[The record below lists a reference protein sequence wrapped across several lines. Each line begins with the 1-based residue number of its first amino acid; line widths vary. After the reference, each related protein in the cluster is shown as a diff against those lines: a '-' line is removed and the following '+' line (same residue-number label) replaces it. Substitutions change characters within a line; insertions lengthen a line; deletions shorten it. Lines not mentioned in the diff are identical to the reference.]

1 MNFNGT
7 KQIFRS
13 LKNRNYK
20 LYFTGQSISLI
31 GTWIQILAM
40 GWLVYDLTNSAFML
54 GLIGFASRLPTVFI
68 GPFAGVII
76 DRMNKYKLLLITQI
90 LSMIQAIII
99 TVLLFTGVIQIW
111 HILVLGIFLGI
122 VNTFD
127 MPVRQSLVIK
137 MIEQKE
143 DLNNAIAL
151 NSAMVNAGRL
161 VGPTIAGLLVAAFG
175 EKWCFFINAFS
186 FVAII
191 ATLLMM
197 KLPAEKI
204 EVQQSGRL
212 LHELKEGFKYA
223 YNFLPIRYILLLLAL
238 VSLMG
243 MPIQVLMPVF
253 AKDIFQGG
261 PHTMGYLM
269 GAFGIGALTGAIYLA
284 SRTTVLGLGRKIA
297 MAAGIFGSG
306 LILFSLSSSLWLS
319 LIIITFIGLGMMLQ
333 MTSSNTILQTI
344 VDDDKRGR
352 VMSFYSMAFMGTVPF
367 GNLLAG
373 TMSDLI
379 GVTTTILIG
388 GISIV
393 IGAAVFAFKLPEIRK
408 IVRPVYISKEII
420 QPDVWK

>member
-1 MNFNGT
+1 MNFTGT

-13 LKNRNYK
+13 LKNRNYR
-20 LYFTGQSISLI
+20 LYFIGQSISLI

-54 GLIGFASRLPTVFI
+54 GLIGFASRLPTLFI

-76 DRMNKYKLLLITQI
+76 DRMNKFKLLLITQI

-111 HILVLGIFLGI
+111 HILLLGIFLGV

-161 VGPTIAGLLVAAFG
+161 IGPTIAGLLVAAFG
-175 EKWCFFINAFS
+175 EKWCFLINALS

-204 EVQQSGRL
+204 EYKKSGPL
-212 LHELKEGFKYA
+212 KELKEGFKYA
-223 YNFLPIRYILLLLAL
+223 YNFIPIRYILMLLAL

-243 MPIQVLMPVF
+243 MPIQVLMPIF

-261 PHTMGYLM
+261 PHTFGYLM

-284 SRTTVLGLGRKIA
+284 SRTTVLGLGKKIA
-297 MAAGIFGSG
+297 IAAGIFGSG
-306 LILFSLSSSLWLS
+306 LILFSLSSTLWLS
-319 LIIITFIGLGMMLQ
+319 LIIITFVGLGMMLQ

-379 GVTTTILIG
+379 GVTTTILVG
-388 GISIV
+388 GICIV
-393 IGAAVFAFKLPEIRK
+393 IGAVVFAFKLPQIRQL
-408 IVRPVYISKEII
+408 VRPIYVSKEII
-420 QPDVWK
+420 TPDIFR